1 MRKPVNI
8 LSFSSLNNESVERK
22 YLKYIGAEERHQSE
36 LTELTSL
43 ARLLSEYHI
52 PTDNFYI
59 FYSIPHIGKEFDI
72 LIFDEN
78 NNVINIEMKSS
89 ASYEE
94 QKVKKQLL
102 KNKNY
107 LKSISSNVKL
117 YTVNFGNNIIYKLLE
132 DDSLSKYELTDNNV
146 FDQCDLYKT
155 MSNFKPV
162 VLQNIDFLFTPAK
175 FLVSPFNNTEKFI
188 NNEYFLTNE
197 QESIKKNILDG
208 GFKLFG
214 INASAGTGKT
224 LLCYDIAKQL
234 LQLGNKVCIV
244 HVGLLNNGHY
254 TLRNKYG
261 WKIVPIK
268 DFKPE
273 QYATFDYVIFDE
285 IQHANKYFIVEIIE
299 TLLKSHV
306 KIVVAGDPKQ
316 VISTNDIG
324 QEYVT
329 YIEKNFGKNNLKNL
343 TKKIRTNKQ
352 VASFI
357 KRLFN
362 LRDTAGSEN
371 MRYDSITVNYFNN
384 EADGIEYAKTLIS
397 KWKVLT
403 YTTSR
408 YKDEYNKIF
417 KRLEFQNQHMVIGQ
431 EFDNVVIFMGKDY
444 YYDND
449 HLKVKLQEES
459 HYPTRMGLFE
469 NITRTRINLKIIV
482 CNNSEV
488 FGKCLEILE

>member
-1 MRKPVNI
+1 MRKTVNI
-8 LSFSSLNNESVERK
+8 MSFSSLNDESVEKK

-36 LTELTSL
+36 LTELTNL
-43 ARLLSEYHI
+43 ANLLSEYHI
-52 PTDNFYI
+52 STDNFYI

-78 NNVINIEMKSS
+78 NHVINIELKSS

-102 KNKNY
+102 KNKSY

-117 YTVNFGNNIIYKLLE
+117 YTFNFGNNTVYKSL
-132 DDSLSKYELTDNNV
+132 DDGSLSKDVISSDNA
-146 FDQCDLYKT
+146 FDHSDLYKAL
-155 MSNFKPV
+155 SNFKPV
-162 VLQNIDFLFTPAK
+162 VLQDIDSLFTPAK
-175 FLVSPFNNTEKFI
+175 FLVSPFNDTEKFI

-197 QESIKKNILDG
+197 QENIQKKILNG
-208 GFKLFG
+208 GFRIFG
-214 INASAGTGKT
+214 ISASAGTGKT
-224 LLCYDIAKQL
+224 LLCYDIAKKL
-234 LQLGNKVCIV
+234 IQLGHTVCIV
-244 HVGLLNNGHY
+244 HVGIFNDGHH
-254 TLRNKYG
+254 TLKNRYG

-268 DFKPE
+268 DFNHE
-273 QYATFDYVIFDE
+273 QYKNFDYIIFDE
-285 IQHANKYFIVEIIE
+285 IQHANKYSILKIIE
-299 TLLKSHV
+299 TLLNSNV

-316 VISTNDIG
+316 VININDIG
-324 QEYVT
+324 QGYVD
-329 YIEKNFGKNNLKNL
+329 YIENNFGKSNLKTL

-371 MRYDSITVNYFNN
+371 MRYNNITVNYFNN
-384 EADGIEYAKTLIS
+384 ETDGIKYAKTLIPS
-397 KWKVLT
+397 WNVLT
-403 YTTSR
+403 YTTSN
-408 YKDEYNKIF
+408 YDDEYNKIF
-417 KRLEFQNQHMVIGQ
+417 KSLEFQNQHTVIGQ
-431 EFDNVVIFMGKDY
+431 EFDNVAFFMGKVY

-449 HLKVKLQEES
+449 HLKVKLEEES
-459 HYPTRMGLFE
+459 YYPTRLGLFE

>member
-8 LSFSSLNNESVERK
+8 MSFFSLNNESVERK

-43 ARLLSEYHI
+43 AKLLSGSHI
-52 PTDNFYI
+52 STDNFYI

-107 LKSISSNVKL
+107 LKSISSCVQL
-117 YTVNFGNNIIYKLLE
+117 FTVNFGNNIIYKLLE
-132 DDSLSKYELTDNNV
+132 DDSLSKYVLTSNNV

-175 FLVSPFNNTEKFI
+175 FLVSPFNNTKKFI

-197 QESIKKNILDG
+197 QEGIKKNILDG

-224 LLCYDIAKQL
+224 LLCYDIAKEL
-234 LQLGNKVCIV
+234 IQLGNKVCIV

-254 TLRNKYG
+254 TLKNNYG

-273 QYATFDYVIFDE
+273 QYENFDYVIFDE
-285 IQHANKYFIVEIIE
+285 IQHANKYSIVEIIE

-316 VISTNDIG
+316 VISINDIG
-324 QEYVT
+324 QDYVT
-329 YIEKNFGKNNLKNL
+329 YIEKNFGQNNLKNL

-371 MRYDSITVNYFNN
+371 MRYDNITVNYFNN
-384 EADGIEYAKTLIS
+384 ETDGIEYAKTLIS
-397 KWKVLT
+397 NWNVLT
-403 YTTSR
+403 YTTSMF
-408 YKDEYNKIF
+408 KDEYNKIF